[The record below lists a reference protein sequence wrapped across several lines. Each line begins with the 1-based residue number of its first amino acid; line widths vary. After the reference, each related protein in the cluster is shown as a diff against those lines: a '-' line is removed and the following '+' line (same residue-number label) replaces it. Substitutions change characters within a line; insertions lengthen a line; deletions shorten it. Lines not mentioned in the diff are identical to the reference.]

1 MIMRTAANLI
11 EVECIQCGKLTI
23 GTKRTKWCSNECMCA
38 YRTSQRNVKPGAVE
52 GKDYVTCPICNSKA
66 AQISHKHAKMHGFK
80 NQKDMQQQLGIEVT
94 CESKKLK
101 TSGENNPGYQH
112 NGKFSVWSENFIHGY
127 DEVKHEEFKQQQSE
141 RMKTSDTNVFGI
153 NYWLKETAGDEELA
167 KQLHSK
173 SQTRDLN
180 WFVNKWGEEEG
191 KKRHQAKTE
200 KWLNTLNSK
209 SEEELN
215 EINSKKVRKSACF
228 FSKAEK
234 ELLRELQGILGD
246 DVRGSLSL
254 CRNSAEQRK
263 KFFVYDIHY
272 KNKII
277 EYNGDFWHANPA
289 LYGSDFVCPY
299 TDRTQDQ
306 IFENDNNKKIIAET
320 HGYQVKTVWER
331 DYKSNPD
338 AVIKECLEFLNAK

>member
-1 MIMRTAANLI
+1 MRTAANLI

-200 KWLNTLNSK
+200 KWLKSCKRTNFSTVSQTLFNAISDKVDMTYVYYATYNRDDMKNYVNKEYFLSVGNTW
-209 SEEELN
+209 
-215 EINSKKVRKSACF
+215 VRPDFIDLATK
-228 FSKAEK
+228 
-234 ELLRELQGILGD
+234 
-246 DVRGSLSL
+246 
-254 CRNSAEQRK
+254 
-263 KFFVYDIHY
+263 
-272 KNKII
+272 KII
-277 EYNGDFWHANPA
+277 EFDGDYWHGATRGNQERDSCRDK
-289 LYGSDFVCPY
+289 LIESEGYCV
-299 TDRTQDQ
+299 
-306 IFENDNNKKIIAET
+306 KHVAEC
-320 HGYQVKTVWER
+320 